1 MKIYIFLIKA
11 SGNKTK
17 EMLFFWSRSPFR
29 HVLGPGLTTVI
40 LKLTIPFI
48 GRNNNFHLVKF
59 ILTFKASGNN
69 QGDFFCLF
77 PVGPSL

>member
-17 EMLFFWSRSPFR
+17 EMFFFWPRSPFR
-29 HVLGPGLTTVI
+29 HVLGPGLSIVI

-48 GRNNNFHLVKF
+48 GRNNNNSYLP
-59 ILTFKASGNN
+59 SRNN

-77 PVGPSL
+77 PVWPSL